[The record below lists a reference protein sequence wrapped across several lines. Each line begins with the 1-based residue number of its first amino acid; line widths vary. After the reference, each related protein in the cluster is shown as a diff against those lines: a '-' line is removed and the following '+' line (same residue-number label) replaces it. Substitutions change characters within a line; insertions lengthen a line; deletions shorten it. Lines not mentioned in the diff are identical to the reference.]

1 MRIYHNPRCSKSRAG
16 LKFIQDAGKEIEIIE
31 YLKNPPTEKEL
42 KKIVKMLGMKPLDLI
57 RKNEVVFKEQF
68 KGKNYTDDEWIRI
81 MAENPKLIERPIVIE
96 GDKAVLGRPAE
107 KIRELF

>member
-1 MRIYHNPRCSKSRAG
+1 MKIYHNPRCSKSRAG
-16 LKFIQDAGKEIEIIE
+16 LKFIQDAGKETEIIE